1 MTENSPITLEI
12 NWQIAPAFAPHL
24 DEAHLQAVV
33 LSALRQD
40 PPDGPVALSLVI
52 TDDQEI
58 QELNRTYRGI
68 DAPTDVLSFGMGES
82 EFPNEEEALYL
93 GDLIIS
99 YPRAVAQAQEYGH
112 STEAEVNL
120 LVVHGVLHL
129 LGHDHATPEEEREMW
144 ALQARALSAL

>member
-1 MTENSPITLEI
+1 MTENQKIDLEL

-24 DEAHLQAVV
+24 NEARLRAVV
-33 LSALRQD
+33 LAALRQD
-40 PPDGPVALSLVI
+40 PPSGPVALSLVI

-82 EFPNEEEALYL
+82 EFPSEEQALYL

-112 STEAEVNL
+112 STEAEINL
-120 LVVHGVLHL
+120 LVTHGVLHL
-129 LGHDHATPEEEREMW
+129 LGYDHATPEEEREMW
-144 ALQARALSAL
+144 LLQERALSAL